1 MKPIVSKEFQSRTI
15 FIAGDLKTYAGKFE
29 TNFCNEGF
37 NIIFS
42 EDLRELYEYL
52 EIRQPEAVIL
62 YLSSSYL
69 SKSEIKKIR
78 KSYTGILIL
87 LTEITDARFHISIL
101 EVGADELL
109 NKSSSIEFQIER
121 LKILIGRYESKN
133 NSMNHSFKIGEIKI
147 NIARREVFLKDKLI
161 NINSVEFEIL
171 LHLVNNIGKVVS
183 RDELHNKLYK
193 SDYNG
198 IDRSLDINLSRIRSK
213 LCDNPKDPKYI
224 KTIRGEGYLFLP
236 EL

>member
-1 MKPIVSKEFQSRTI
+1 MKSVILKQFQSRTI
-15 FIAGDLKTYAGKFE
+15 FCAGDLKTYVGKYELYFR
-29 TNFCNEGF
+29 NEGF
-37 NIIFS
+37 NIIYS

-52 EIRQPEAVIL
+52 DIRQPEAIIL
-62 YLSSSYL
+62 SLSSSSL
-69 SKSEIKKIR
+69 FKSEVKKIR
-78 KSYTGILIL
+78 NNYTGILIL
-87 LTEITDARFHISIL
+87 LTDITDARYHISNIEL
-101 EVGADELL
+101 GVNELL

-121 LKILIGRYESKN
+121 LNILIGQYDLKN
-133 NSMNHSFKIGEIKI
+133 NSMNKSFKIGELKI
-147 NIARREVFLKDKLI
+147 NSSRREVFLKDKLV